1 MPIPFIL
8 WSAPEIN
15 YILLV
20 QLLPSPNFMEMAL
33 ELTDQRLINTI
44 LTQSVQAIVIS
55 DLEGNLEYVNPAF
68 LSLWGYDHLD
78 EVIGQNTLKFTDE
91 VEKTKL
97 ILSEILN
104 HSQWTGEITAKRKD
118 GTTFDIA
125 VTAYSS
131 KDKQG
136 NTTHLLASFSD
147 LSKTKELE
155 QYLKERE
162 IYFSQILDSITD
174 LVFCKDKNFKVTY
187 ANKACADFYGVS
199 KQELIG
205 IKDVDYNKKEYTKAY
220 NFEDQKVFETGI
232 TSYVRREPNI
242 TKNNITRIL
251 ETVKNPIRD
260 GHGAIKEIV
269 GVSRDITETLVLE
282 DRLQLVT
289 ELTSDYIYT
298 ANITNGEVVAEWS
311 SKELTTTSGY
321 SIEEIG
327 KLGGWFNIILK
338 EDLTYLAERMT
349 KILKGETGVVE
360 YRIRT
365 KSGKIKWLRDYTRP
379 ILNDTGKINSIIG
392 AVKDITSEKET
403 ELKYISSSQRYQAAM
418 KSALEAIYFLE
429 TSKNRDGEIIDFII
443 SDVNEKAVEQLGMKK
458 EELIGKG
465 ICQLFPINRENGFF
479 EKYKEVAETNTP
491 LEEEFQIPGNYVAPG
506 YYYHQV
512 LPTNDGIVI
521 QNRDIS
527 DRKRMEELLLRT
539 NRLAKVGSFDYDL
552 TKKQITLSI
561 VATEILVQSSNHIEG
576 ADLSFFGTELFR
588 TIINQKESHCIKTKD
603 NFDLE
608 CLVRAGSG
616 YEFWIRIIA
625 TPKFLENTCI
635 GFYGA
640 IQNIH
645 DQKLIQDSLLEKET
659 LLLTKNK
666 ELESLVQI
674 TKKQNDRLKE
684 YTYITSHNLRAP
696 IANLISLTSM
706 LKETPSNMELLGL
719 IESSSYQL
727 DQIIRNLN
735 ELLNIEKDSKEL
747 PKSTILIKESI
758 DAQLLLLKNGANREI
773 EFTNQLPEDLKLLG
787 FQAYFDSIVNNILN
801 NAIKYSNTN
810 QVCKI
815 FVSYKET
822 EDSLKIE
829 ITDNGQG
836 IDISRHGDKI
846 FKMNF
851 RLRQDIE
858 GKGMGLFLAKH
869 QIEAMKGSIEVKSE
883 LGKGCTFYLTFPKTI
898 L

>member
-1 MPIPFIL
+1 MG
-8 WSAPEIN
+8 
-15 YILLV
+15 
-20 QLLPSPNFMEMAL
+20 L

-44 LTQSVQAIVIS
+44 LSQSVHAIVIS

-68 LSLWGYDHLD
+68 LSLWGYHHA
-78 EVIGQNTLKFTDE
+78 EEIIGKNSLRFTDDID
-91 VEKTKL
+91 KTKL
-97 ILSEILN
+97 ILAEILT
-104 HSQWTGEITAKRKD
+104 HSQWKGELRAKRKD
-118 GTTFDIA
+118 GSTFDIA
-125 VTAYSS
+125 VTAYSFQ
-131 KDKQG
+131 DKQG

-147 LSKTKELE
+147 LTKTKELE
-155 QYLKERE
+155 QYIKERE

-174 LVFCKDKNFKVTY
+174 LVFCKDKNLKVTY
-187 ANKACADFYGVS
+187 VNKACADFYGVN

-205 IKDVDYNKKEYTKAY
+205 IQDVHYNEKEYTKAY
-220 NFEDQKVFETGI
+220 HTEDQKVFETGN

-242 TKNNITRIL
+242 GFNGETRIL

-260 GHGAIKEIV
+260 ALGNIQEIV
-269 GVSRDITETLVLE
+269 GVSRDITETLTLE
-282 DRLQLVT
+282 DRLQLVI

-298 ANITNGEVVAEWS
+298 AKITNGEVIAEWS
-311 SKELTTTSGY
+311 SNELTTTSGY

-338 EDLTYLAERMT
+338 EDLTNLAERMT

-379 ILNDTGKINSIIG
+379 ILNEEGKITSIIG
-392 AVKDITSEKET
+392 AAKDITIEKET
-403 ELKYISSSQRYQAAM
+403 ELKYLSSSQRYQAAM
-418 KSALEAIYFLE
+418 KSALEAIYFLAA
-429 TSKNRDGEIIDFII
+429 SKNKDGDIIDFII
-443 SDVNEKAVEQLGMKK
+443 SDLNEKATEQLEMKK

-465 ICQLFPINRENGFF
+465 ICQLFPVNRENGFF
-479 EKYKEVAETNTP
+479 EKYKKVAETKIP

-512 LPTNDGIVI
+512 IPTNDGIVI

-552 TKKQITLSI
+552 TKKQITLSK
-561 VATEILVQSSNHIEG
+561 VATEILVQQTNHLDG
-576 ADLSFFGTELFR
+576 VDLSFFGTETFK
-588 TIINQKESHCIKTKD
+588 TIINQKETHCIKTKD

-608 CLVRAGSG
+608 CIIRAGSG
-616 YEFWIRIIA
+616 NEFWIRIIA
-625 TPKFLENTCI
+625 TPKFIENTCI

-640 IQNIH
+640 IQNIQ
-645 DQKLIQDSLLEKET
+645 DQKLIQESLFEKET

-674 TKKQNDRLKE
+674 TKKQNERLKE

-706 LKETPSNMELLGL
+706 LKESPSNTELLGL

-735 ELLNIEKDSKEL
+735 ELLNIEKDTREL
-747 PKSTILIKESI
+747 PKSEILIKESI
-758 DAQLLLLKNGANREI
+758 DTQLLLLKNGSNREI
-773 EFTNQLPEDLKLLG
+773 EFKSNLPEGMKLLG
-787 FQAYFDSIVNNILN
+787 FHAYFDSIVNNILSN
-801 NAIKYSNTN
+801 SIKYSNPN

-815 FVSYKET
+815 SISYEETKEMI
-822 EDSLKIE
+822 KIA
-829 ITDNGQG
+829 ITDNGPG
-836 IDISRHGDKI
+836 IDIHRHGHKL
-846 FKMNF
+846 FNMNF

-869 QIEAMKGSIEVKSE
+869 QIEAMNGSIEVESE
-883 LGKGCTFYLTFPKTI
+883 LGNGCTFFLTFPKT
-898 L
+898 LL